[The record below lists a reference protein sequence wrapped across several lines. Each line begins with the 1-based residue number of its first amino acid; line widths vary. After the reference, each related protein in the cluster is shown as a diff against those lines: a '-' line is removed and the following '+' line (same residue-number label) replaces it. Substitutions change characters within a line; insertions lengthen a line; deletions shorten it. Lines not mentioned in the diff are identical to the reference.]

1 MTATKKNLV
10 EPENLAQENA
20 RLRGDLLTM
29 ARRISHDL
37 RTPLGGI
44 MSSGEVLKEIL
55 AESEPDS
62 VVLVD
67 SLLRSADE
75 ISSLIKRASFI
86 AKASVN
92 PSPKT
97 LVEMGEVVSGVLQ
110 QLESR
115 ILKKSATV
123 TEPKSWP
130 QVNGVAAWLDIIWW
144 NFLANALQ
152 HAGIAPKI
160 ELGWRKDGGKFYFF
174 ICDNG
179 SGVPE
184 NERGRLF
191 QKFESLHELDST
203 RGLGLSVVQRLVELQ
218 DGDCGY
224 ESQSKGGANFYFTLP
239 EK

>member
-1 MTATKKNLV
+1 MTATKKV
-10 EPENLAQENA
+10 SAESESLAQENA

-44 MSSGEVLKEIL
+44 ISSGEALKEIV
-55 AESEPDS
+55 AESEPAATQ
-62 VVLVD
+62 LAD
-67 SLLRSADE
+67 SLLHSADE

-92 PSPKT
+92 PSPKS

-115 ILKKSATV
+115 ILKKNATV

-130 QVNGVAAWLDIIWW
+130 KVNGVAAWLEIIWW

-152 HAGIAPKI
+152 HAGDAPKI
-160 ELGWRKDGGKFYFF
+160 ELMWKKENGNFRFS

-184 NERGRLF
+184 SERGRLF
-191 QKFESLHELDST
+191 QKFHSLHELDST

-218 DGDCGY
+218 GGTCGY
-224 ESQSKGGANFYFTLP
+224 ESPSNDGGCFYFTLP
-239 EK
+239 